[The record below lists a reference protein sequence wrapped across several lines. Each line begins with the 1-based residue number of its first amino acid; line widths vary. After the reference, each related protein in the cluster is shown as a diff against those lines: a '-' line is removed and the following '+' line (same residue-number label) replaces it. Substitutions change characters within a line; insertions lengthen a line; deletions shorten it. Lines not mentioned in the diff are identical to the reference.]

1 MLKDYPFSTISSFSG
16 CEFIRE
22 AGFNDF
28 LEGSLTLAEEKRDS
42 IPLQFDLSTWAVA
55 EHAYYEDLTD
65 IIIEARMDSTH
76 YAAYD
81 STTVLLIEDIADNSE
96 GLAGRLARGLL
107 NTFYGYDYSV
117 IPQDINVYQMR
128 SSQSIGNTST
138 RRFNSRELIA
148 VPNPVREQ
156 VIFHFNL
163 PEGVQSGVLK
173 VYDVNGKQAAELHLN
188 TAQGQIRWLT
198 GNQQRGL
205 YYCVIEQ
212 AGYRST
218 PLKLLLID

>member
-1 MLKDYPFSTISSFSG
+1 MLRDELFTNQ
-16 CEFIRE
+16 E
-22 AGFNDF
+22 
-28 LEGSLTLAEEKRDS
+28 LAAMLVANPYELRK
-42 IPLQFDLSTWAVA
+42 FDLSTWAVA

-65 IIIEARMDSTH
+65 IVIEARMDSTH

-81 STTVLLIEDIADNSE
+81 STTVLLIEDVADNSE

-128 SSQSIGNTST
+128 SSQSIGNTSV
-138 RRFNSRELIA
+138 RRFKSRELIA

-156 VIFHFNL
+156 VIFHYNL

-205 YYCVIEQ
+205 YYCIIQ
-212 AGYRST
+212 QDGYQST